1 MFAGAAAA
9 SLRGPY
15 PSALSLAAA
24 QSRYSPYG
32 KPPTAPFPPSPLPPS
47 LASWR
52 KTRAVM
58 ATLTSTRAAC
68 PASGSPGLAAS
79 PDALTISAGI
89 LRRMITLFS
98 HSDTCAMTNT

>member
-47 LASWR
+47 LG
-52 KTRAVM
+52 
-58 ATLTSTRAAC
+58 L
-68 PASGSPGLAAS
+68 PPGLGGLPPYLS
-79 PDALTISAGI
+79 SLGGSANPLSLYSLYGGR
-89 LRRMITLFS
+89 L
-98 HSDTCAMTNT
+98 